1 MLYIDNKNYKITNQK
16 IFVGNYIKNGESGY
30 DINIQLLFIDSN
42 SKEQGYINLSVGFEK
57 DNDIN
62 NFLNREYKGVPFEA
76 DIFFEVFDTKKFLD
90 TEIASK
96 ILVKLK
102 EIIDDKVKVI
112 FELNDDLIKIKFDG
126 LLSFTNSCK

>member
-1 MLYIDNKNYKITNQK
+1 MLYIDNKNYKIANQK
-16 IFVGNYIKNGESGY
+16 IFVGKYTKNGESGY
-30 DINIQLLFIDSN
+30 NINIQLLFIDPD
-42 SKEQGYINLSVGFEK
+42 SKEQGYINLDLGFEK

-62 NFLNREYKGVPFEA
+62 NFLNKEYVGIPFED

-90 TEIASK
+90 TEIESK

-112 FELNDDLIKIKFDG
+112 FELNDDLIKIKFADF
-126 LLSFTNSCK
+126 LTLTY

>member
-16 IFVGNYIKNGESGY
+16 IFVGKYIKNGESGY
-30 DINIQLLFIDSN
+30 NINIQLLFIDSD
-42 SKEQGYINLSVGFEK
+42 SKEQGYINLDLGFEK

-62 NFLNREYKGVPFEA
+62 NFLNKKYDGVPFED
-76 DIFFEVFDTKKFLD
+76 DIFFEVYDTKKFLD
-90 TEIASK
+90 TEIESK

-126 LLSFTNSCK
+126 FLTLTY